1 MQAQIRE
8 IICEAA
14 TPPITMIDV
23 IRGLPLSGSRTE
35 HVFPTL
41 TPAQIRRIAA
51 HGHKRATQAGD
62 VLVERGDVAVPFFV
76 VVSGELE
83 VLRPEGATDTLV
95 AVHSPGQFTGVVSTL
110 SGRRALFRL
119 RAANVSE
126 VIELDRRRM
135 LALVQADAQRDFDA
149 GPSFSAGLS

>member
-62 VLVERGDVAVPFFV
+62 VLVGRGEGGVTGFV
-76 VVSGELE
+76 VVPGGLE
-83 VLRPEGATDTLV
+83 VLGPGGWDGTPLDG
-95 AVHSPGQFTGVVSTL
+95 HS
-110 SGRRALFRL
+110 
-119 RAANVSE
+119 
-126 VIELDRRRM
+126 
-135 LALVQADAQRDFDA
+135 QA
-149 GPSFSAGLS
+149 S